1 MSRAMAGWVG
11 QNNGE
16 IDRQDLQSR
25 TGSDGV
31 VYSDSRVKD
40 LFDKVQL
47 RPKIFTFDTSSFGTN
62 LFGTPKK
69 Q

>member
-1 MSRAMAGWVG
+1 MSRAMAGWIG

-16 IDRQDLQSR
+16 IDKQDLQSR

-31 VYSDSRVKD
+31 VYANSKVKD

-47 RPKIFTFDTSSFGTN
+47 NLRHLLLMSIYLEHLKIVWR
-62 LFGTPKK
+62 LA
-69 Q
+69 